1 MDHSVDY
8 LIIIVYLLAIACI
21 GIFSGGK
28 QLTVK
33 DYFLGNSRVKWWI
46 AAFAIVAAETSTLTF
61 ISIPG
66 LAFKTNLNFLQ
77 LVLGY
82 IVGRVLVA
90 YVLLPA
96 YFRGELST
104 AYSFLETRFGS
115 GTRRYASV
123 VFLVTRTLADGVR
136 LYATAI
142 PLKLLLDID
151 YPLAI
156 LIIAGITLVYAITG
170 GVKGIVLVDAF
181 QMFIYIGGAL
191 LAGGFLVFKF
201 IPWETVD
208 YNVINE
214 KLSVINFGFQNGLS
228 GFFSQPY
235 TLIGGIVGG
244 AFLSMASHGSDQ
256 FIVQRLLATGKL
268 DSAKKA
274 VITSGIL
281 VFIQFALF
289 LLLGV
294 GLYAYFGDLPVKGDE
309 IFPKFIIEDLPPGV
323 TGLIIAG
330 LVAAAMSTLA
340 GSVSSLSSS
349 TSFDLL
355 SNFQMKFDEKKK
367 LILSRYLTVFWTLL
381 LIGSAYIFMNSSES
395 VVELALSIASFTY
408 GGLLGTFLLGL
419 TNKKIG
425 ESAAKIAFSISI
437 IGMAVVIS
445 LKVIAW
451 TWFTFIGVLLTLFF
465 GNLLQKL
472 FNSKKA

>member
-1 MDHSVDY
+1 MGHSVDY
-8 LIIIVYLLAIACI
+8 FIIVVYLLIIAGI
-21 GIFSGGK
+21 GMFSGGK

-33 DYFLGNSRVKWWI
+33 DYFLGNSKVKWWI
-46 AAFAIVAAETSTLTF
+46 VAFSIVAAETSTLTF

-82 IVGRVLVA
+82 IVGRFLVA
-90 YVLLPA
+90 FILLPA

-115 GTRRYASV
+115 GTRKYASV
-123 VFLVTRTLADGVR
+123 VFLLTRTLADGVR

-156 LIIAGITLVYAITG
+156 LIIAGITLLYTLTG
-170 GVKGIVLVDAF
+170 GVKGVVLVDAF

-191 LAGGFLVFKF
+191 LAGGFLIFKF

-208 YNVINE
+208 YGVISG
-214 KLSVINFGFQNGLS
+214 KLSVINLGFQNGFS
-228 GFFSQPY
+228 GFFAQPY

-256 FIVQRLLATGKL
+256 LIVQRLLATGKL
-268 DSAKKA
+268 ESAKKA
-274 VITSGIL
+274 VIASGFL
-281 VFIQFALF
+281 VFIQFAVF

-294 GLYAYFGDLPVKGDE
+294 GLYAYYGNLPIKGDE
-309 IFPKFIIEDLPPGV
+309 IFPKFIIEDLPVGV
-323 TGLIIAG
+323 TGIIIAG
-330 LVAAAMSTLA
+330 LFAAAMSTLA

-355 SNFQMKFDEKKK
+355 ANFQMDFDEKKK
-367 LILSRYLTVFWTLL
+367 LILSKYLTVFWTILL
-381 LIGSAYIFMNSSES
+381 VGSAYIFMNSARS

-419 TNKKIG
+419 TNQKVG
-425 ESAAKIAFSISI
+425 ERSAKIAFTISI
-437 IGMAVVIS
+437 IGMAIVIS
-445 LKVIAW
+445 LKIVAW
-451 TWFTFIGVLLTLFF
+451 TWFTLIGVLLTLFF
-465 GNLLQKL
+465 GNLSQKL